1 MSKFEKWEFGCLR
14 WCEFASQLGVT
25 LITNAKLDLS
35 ECSWGFSEEYTHIPT
50 RLLGNRDIAGY
61 HLMIVD
67 GKVSGGPF
75 IPEDCLR
82 LPGFHVAVDWA
93 LIAHSS
99 YLPFN
104 TIGGQE
110 RGRAQVKL
118 RRELKEIGIGD
129 GKWSLE
135 SSLKGTGDPPRC
147 PACGSQKHDRKDC
160 PVWPPGIGEALG
172 NNPDHRWRL
181 KRSPELEDYPETNW
195 GVPIFSDMTVKQ
207 QTAFKSLLGQ

>member
-1 MSKFEKWEFGCLR
+1 MSKFEKWEFGSSQ
-14 WCEFASQLGVT
+14 WCEFASQLGVA
-25 LITNAKLDLS
+25 LITGAKLELGKY
-35 ECSWGFSEEYTHIPT
+35 SWGFSEEYTHIPE
-50 RLLGNRDIAGY
+50 RLLENRDIAGY
-61 HLMIVD
+61 HLMITD
-67 GKVSGGPF
+67 GKISGGPF
-75 IPEDCLR
+75 IPKECLE

-104 TIGGQE
+104 TIGSQE
-110 RGRAQVKL
+110 RGQAQVKL

-135 SSLKGTGDPPRC
+135 SSLKGKEKLPRC
-147 PACGSQKHDRKDC
+147 PACGSQQHDRKDC

-172 NNPDHRWRL
+172 NNPDRRWRL
-181 KRSPELEDYPETNW
+181 KRSPELEHYPETAW

-207 QTAFKSLLGQ
+207 KAAFKSLLGF